1 MHESSDNEQ
10 TLRTYKKKLQKYID
24 STPKQISEA
33 ESVWIKQALDLI
45 PKPGKILE
53 IGSGA
58 GRNAIDIQKRGYDIT
73 CTDALQEFVDLLRRN
88 GLEAS
93 LLDALKDNFGHD
105 YDMIFANGVLVHF
118 TPDETEN
125 VLKKVYASL
134 KNDGIFAFSVKQ
146 GEGSEWTSEKLG
158 EPRFFHYWQPEPL
171 KQLVEFQ
178 GFEWLAMLE
187 GKTSLQNTSWLYI
200 IARKAIK

>member
-10 TLRTYKKKLQKYID
+10 TLRTYKKKLQEYID
-24 STPKQISEA
+24 NTPKHINEA
-33 ESVWIKQALDLI
+33 ESVWIKQTLDLI
-45 PKPGKILE
+45 PKSGKILE

-58 GRNAIDIQKRGYDIT
+58 GRNAIGIQKQGYNIT
-73 CTDALQEFVDLLRRN
+73 CTDALQEFVDLLRQN

-93 LLDALKDNFGHD
+93 LLDALKDSFGHD

-118 TPDETEN
+118 TPGETEN
-125 VLKKVYASL
+125 ILKKVYASL
-134 KNDGIFAFSVKQ
+134 KNDGIFAFSLKQ
-146 GEGSEWTSEKLG
+146 GAGSEWTSEKLG
-158 EPRFFHYWQPEPL
+158 EPRFFHYWQPETL